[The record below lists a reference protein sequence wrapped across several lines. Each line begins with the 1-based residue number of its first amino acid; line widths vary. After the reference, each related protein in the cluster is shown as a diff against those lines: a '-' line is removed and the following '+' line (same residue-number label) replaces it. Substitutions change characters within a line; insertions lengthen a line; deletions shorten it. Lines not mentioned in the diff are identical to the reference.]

1 MIVFKV
7 LVAALA
13 VSMVGI
19 IAYDTISKVIR

>member
-13 VSMVGI
+13 VGMVGI